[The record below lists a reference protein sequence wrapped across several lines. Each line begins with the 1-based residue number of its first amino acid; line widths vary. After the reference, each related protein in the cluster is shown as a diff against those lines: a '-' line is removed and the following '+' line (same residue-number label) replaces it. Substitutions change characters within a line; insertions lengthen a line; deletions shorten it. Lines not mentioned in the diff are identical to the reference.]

1 MRYKK
6 YIQVLVPL
14 FISFLC
20 IYLVYKNIDFNLFFS
35 ELSETNY
42 ILILIASFLLCFTVF
57 IRALRWKI
65 ILNKDISIYNLFKV
79 QMIGYFANNILFFRI
94 GEVLKSYTLGKK
106 ENISKSYIL
115 GTVVFERFLDML
127 ILFLM
132 ILVCMIISPIM
143 NIGDISLFK
152 ILLVVFGILGL
163 FLIMFFSLSKV
174 SVPFKFVEQFISNFV
189 LAYQSL
195 GLKQFIYSIL
205 LGIVIWIIYWVN
217 VDLVF
222 KAFGNKVEIHISL
235 IILIVASLIVSVPS
249 LPGGIG
255 TFHLGV
261 NLTLLSLGV
270 INSESVLPFV
280 TVLHGYGYIVLT
292 LIGLYY
298 FVIDKDLGI
307 SHLIEFDKIKN

>member
-1 MRYKK
+1 MDKTK
-6 YIQVLVPL
+6 LLPVKSDDV
-14 FISFLC
+14 
-20 IYLVYKNIDFNLFFS
+20 FS
-35 ELSETNY
+35 ENRFWEE
-42 ILILIASFLLCFTVF
+42 
-57 IRALRWKI
+57 
-65 ILNKDISIYNLFKV
+65 
-79 QMIGYFANNILFFRI
+79 LFFRI
-94 GEVLKSYTLGKK
+94 GEVLKSYVLGKK
-106 ENISKSYIL
+106 ENISKSYVL

-132 ILVCMIISPIM
+132 ILVCMVISPIM

-152 ILLVVFGILGL
+152 LLLIVLGVLGVFLVI
-163 FLIMFFSLSKV
+163 FFSLSKFAI
-174 SVPFKFVEQFISNFV
+174 PFKFVEQFIANFV
-189 LAYQSL
+189 LAYENL

-205 LGIVIWIIYWVN
+205 LGVAIWIIYWIN

-222 KAFGNKVEIHISL
+222 KAFGSKVEIHISL

-270 INSESVLPFV
+270 INDASVLPFV
-280 TVLHGYGYIVLT
+280 TILHGYGYIVLT